1 MLPMFPVCSV
11 TYVSGHTRRRPGKER
26 RVTGFPGGDAAHLSG
41 LRVLSSLRPCSPG
54 RRFAPPPGKE
64 RRVTDFPGGDA
75 AHLSGLRI
83 LSSLRPGRPAPP
95 SGKARRVAG
104 FPGGDAAHLSGLR
117 VLSSLRP
124 GSPGRR
130 FAPPPG
136 KERRVA
142 GFPGGDA
149 AHLSGLRVLS
159 NLRACSPAKRSASR
173 GIIGYSAEARAPA
186 PRSAA
191 GCVSAQS
198 EYVDTADPAYPPDS
212 GGDYCARFLASRE

>member
-1 MLPMFPVCSV
+1 M
-11 TYVSGHTRRRPGKER
+11 TE
-26 RVTGFPGGDAAHLSG
+26 
-41 LRVLSSLRPCSPG
+41 
-54 RRFAPPPGKE
+54 
-64 RRVTDFPGGDA
+64 
-75 AHLSGLRI
+75 
-83 LSSLRPGRPAPP
+83 
-95 SGKARRVAG
+95 

-159 NLRACSPAKRSASR
+159 EVVYLIWTQPEVLCLSISVGVN
-173 GIIGYSAEARAPA
+173 
-186 PRSAA
+186 
-191 GCVSAQS
+191 
-198 EYVDTADPAYPPDS
+198 PP
-212 GGDYCARFLASRE
+212 L